1 MTYASP
7 DTIALRGYTEKPG
20 QKPIGAKPASFGLDK
35 PLGPTLILDCET
47 TTDSAQALR
56 FGFYQIRRGQD
67 LDEEGVFYNRHTL
80 TDAELTI
87 LSAYAET
94 YGLKVRTVEAFNIKV
109 FLEVGYA
116 LGGAIV
122 GFNLPFDIS
131 RIALDHGAARD
142 KMRGGFS
149 FLLSRNPAHARVR
162 IKHLNARA
170 SLIEFARPGIQ
181 ETGRG
186 GRKRGH
192 KTPRHRGYFIDLK
205 ALSATLTSRS
215 FSLASLSEY
224 LRVSTQKLETDEHGA
239 ALSDTYLDY
248 ASADVQCTWECYQAL
263 ETQLAKHALNKG
275 SHRLLSEASLGKAY
289 LTEMGIKPLL
299 ACQDV
304 PRQMFAIAMESYYG
318 GRAEVRIRREVRE
331 VVYTD
336 FKSMYPTVN
345 TLMGLWRF
353 VIANGYSWSDA
364 TDETRAFLEGVSPSD
379 FQRSDTWRRLT
390 TLVKVRPKND
400 LFPVRAKYDGKINT
414 IGLNYLTYEGGIW
427 YTLPDV
433 VAATLLSGK
442 TPEILEA
449 ICFEPGEPQEG
460 LKPIDLFGDPDFRI
474 DPEIND
480 AFKRFIDLRDKA
492 KAEKNPVE
500 KAIKILANSTS
511 YGIFIEILRDNAPKP
526 EELTLFGSDGS
537 ETSIR
542 TTALE
547 EPGRFFHPLLGT
559 LITGAARLMLALA
572 QRAATDEGL
581 EWVFCDTDSL
591 AMACPH
597 DMSRTTFRGKV
608 DRVIDWFAPLN
619 PYDKPGSILQKE
631 DENFAPD
638 GSGRPKPLYALAI
651 SAKRYALFN
660 LDTQRQP
667 ILRKGSQHGLGHL
680 LAPYPYDDPA
690 PGIPD
695 PTIGLDKLGLRRW
708 QYDLWYIIIETDISG
723 DPHKLALD
731 YHPSLSQPAMSR
743 YGATSPQMLVW
754 LKAHNEGREPS
765 EQVRPFGFMVKF
777 TARKGLSGEFPE
789 PVLVETVA
797 RGRPQKAWVPKPV
810 APFNTDPAEA
820 VKLAFDR
827 QTGEPVAPSMLKTYT
842 EVLSN
847 YHLSPEH
854 KFGNA
859 EYFDSGVTVCR
870 RVSAQRVVKV
880 GKKANRVDGQESG
893 YPLEAETTLE
903 AG

>member
-1 MTYASP
+1 MAYASP

-67 LDEEGVFYNRHTL
+67 LDEEGIFYNRHTL
-80 TDAELTI
+80 MDCELTI
-87 LSAYAET
+87 LSAYAVEH
-94 YGLKVRTVEAFNIKV
+94 GLKLRTVEAFNIEV

-181 ETGRG
+181 ETGRSS
-186 GRKRGH
+186 RKRGR

-215 FSLASLSEY
+215 FSLASLAEY
-224 LRVSTQKLETDEHGA
+224 LRVPTQKLETDEHGA
-239 ALSDTYLDY
+239 TLSDTYLDY
-248 ASADVQCTWECYQAL
+248 ARADVQCTWECYQAL
-263 ETQLAKHALNKG
+263 ETQLAKHGLNKG

-304 PRQMFAIAMESYYG
+304 PRRMFAIAMESYYG

-345 TLMGLWRF
+345 TLIGLWRF
-353 VIANGYSWSDA
+353 VIGNGYSWSDA
-364 TDETRAFLEGVSPSD
+364 TDETRAFLESVSPSD

-390 TLVKVRPKND
+390 TLVKVCPDND

-414 IGLNYLTYEGGIW
+414 IGLNYLTYDGGIW

-433 VAATLLSGK
+433 VAAKLLSGK

-474 DPEIND
+474 DPETDD
-480 AFKRFIDLRDKA
+480 AFKQFIDLRDKA

-537 ETSIR
+537 ETSIQ

-572 QRAATDEGL
+572 ERVVMDEEL

-591 AMACPH
+591 AIARLEG
-597 DMSRTTFRGKV
+597 MSRETFHDKV
-608 DRVIDWFAPLN
+608 DRVVDWFTLLN
-619 PYDKPGSILQKE
+619 PYEKSGSILQKE
-631 DENFAPD
+631 DENFAPG
-638 GSGRPKPLYALAI
+638 GSGQPEPLYTLAI

-660 LDTQRQP
+660 LDDQRRP

-680 LAPYPYDDPA
+680 KPPYADNDPA

-695 PTIGLDKLGLRRW
+695 PPLGLDKLGLRRW
-708 QYDLWYIIIETDISG
+708 QYDLWYKIIETALTD
-723 DPHKLALD
+723 DPNKLAYD
-731 YHPSLSQPAMSR
+731 YHPALLQPAMSH
-743 YGATSPQMLVW
+743 YTATSPDMLAW
-754 LKAHNEGREPS
+754 LKVHNEGREPS
-765 EQVRPFGFMVKF
+765 EQVKPFGFMVKF
-777 TARKGLSGEFPE
+777 TAREELTGEMPE
-789 PVLVETVA
+789 PIILDTMK
-797 RGRPQKAWVPKPV
+797 RGRPTKARVPKPV
-810 APFNTDPAEA
+810 APFDTDPAEA
-820 VKLAFDR
+820 VKKAFDR
-827 QTGEPVAPSMLKTYT
+827 ETGETVPGSILKTYA
-842 EVLSN
+842 EMLSS
-847 YHLSPEH
+847 YHLSPEY
-854 KFGNA
+854 KFANA
-859 EYFDSGVTVCR
+859 EYLCIGLTYR
-870 RVSAQRVVKV
+870 RLLMIRKIQTL
-880 GKKANRVDGQESG
+880 GK
-893 YPLEAETTLE
+893 EASPILFIWRYEISELFSSE
-903 AG
+903 I